1 MVGALGEKMSDI
13 NKKNPLPFNREV
25 IEKLM
30 APIEALAENLTQL
43 QQTVL
48 TIDKGYSMMYEMMME
63 NHKRLNRLEKEFL
76 ALEKKVNEKNN
87 PR

>member
-1 MVGALGEKMSDI
+1 MSDT
-13 NKKNPLPFNREV
+13 NKKNPLPFNQEV

-30 APIEALAENLTQL
+30 APVEALAENLIQL

>member
-1 MVGALGEKMSDI
+1 LGEKMSDT
-13 NKKNPLPFNREV
+13 NKKNPLPFNQEV

-30 APIEALAENLTQL
+30 APVEALAENLIQL